1 MPKLLRRIGEVEYY
15 DPVRDSLSVRFSG
28 FSDRGGEFWVS
39 EPRAP
44 AGRQRRLQ
52 RERVAVAIQQAI
64 EAGHEPGEVL
74 IEVEED
80 PYA

>member
-1 MPKLLRRIGEVEYY
+1 MPQLARRISEVEYY
-15 DPVRDSLSVRFSG
+15 NPVRDVLAVRFSG

-39 EPRAP
+39 QPRAP

-52 RERVAVAIQQAI
+52 RERVAFAIQQAI
-64 EAGHEPGEVL
+64 ESGQEPGEVV
-74 IEVEED
+74 IDEDED